1 MVWDR
6 ARDAITALRP
16 SAIPTTRNILIA
28 WSTHLWQLSVTMRPV
43 TLTLYVTLALPGC
56 SALEPGDRDNYV
68 LARVQSND
76 LPATIVDE
84 TLPDGR
90 VHRVRVTAGEL
101 TFFTRGT
108 FETSIASR
116 SEWPNAPAD
125 TLVKTQRSGAFVM
138 LGDTAVQVRFRQMG
152 GSSRTT
158 YRILEGGDL
167 LRAIDVIAGTTLVYD
182 YRRR

>member
-1 MVWDR
+1 MR
-6 ARDAITALRP
+6 SSTLTPFLITAL
-16 SAIPTTRNILIA
+16 L
-28 WSTHLWQLSVTMRPV
+28 
-43 TLTLYVTLALPGC
+43 GC
-56 SALEPGDRDNYV
+56 SALEPSDGDKYV
-68 LARVQSND
+68 LTRANGSD

-90 VHRVRVTAGEL
+90 VHRVRVTGGEL

-116 SEWPNAPAD
+116 SEWSSAPAD
-125 TLVKTQRSGAFVM
+125 TVLNIERSGAFVM
-138 LGDTAVQVRFRQMG
+138 LGDTAVQVRFQQTG

-167 LRAIDVIAGTTLVYD
+167 LRAVDVIAGTTLVYD

>member
-1 MVWDR
+1 MTPYL
-6 ARDAITALRP
+6 TA
-16 SAIPTTRNILIA
+16 
-28 WSTHLWQLSVTMRPV
+28 
-43 TLTLYVTLALPGC
+43 ALLGC
-56 SALEPGDRDNYV
+56 SALEPGDRDKYV
-68 LARVQSND
+68 LTRVNGGD

-90 VHRVRVTAGEL
+90 VHRVHITGGEL

-116 SEWPNAPAD
+116 SEWSGPPAD
-125 TLVKTQRSGAFVM
+125 TVLNIERSGAFVM
-138 LGDTAVQVRFRQMG
+138 LGDTAVQVRFRQPT

-167 LRAIDVIAGTTLVYD
+167 LRAIDVIAGTTFVYD